1 MSFPSNV
8 KATND
13 PPVDKKQQKIITKQN
28 KNKTK
33 LILKEVLTTLSE
45 EKKLAKN
52 DNFFLPVTSF
62 FTDD

>member
-28 KNKTK
+28 ENKTK
-33 LILKEVLTTLSE
+33 LVLRGFDYFIGR
-45 EKKLAKN
+45 KKVGKK
-52 DNFFLPVTSF
+52 
-62 FTDD
+62 